1 MSDPIFQLN
10 SKVVRSAKL
19 EHRELQSIALFAHDN
34 EDSKF
39 KSLRLNEDNELLVN
53 NGSKIQYKT
62 FINNKVL
69 TPNESY
75 TSGSKSGD
83 DISILI
89 IGNNIS
95 DLEPTILI
103 SNNNIDFVG
112 LSSLF
117 YEEDIIGTSR
127 QIRMNQ
133 FNAKHFK
140 IILTNLDQT
149 NNITFS
155 LTYSVRNI
163 I

>member
-19 EHRELQSIALFAHDN
+19 EHRELQSIALYAHDN

-39 KSLRLNEDNELLVN
+39 KALNLNEDNELLVN
-53 NGSKIQYKT
+53 NGSKLQYKT
-62 FINNKVL
+62 LTNNKVL

-75 TSGSKSGD
+75 TSWARSGE

-95 DLEPTILI
+95 DLQPTILI
-103 SNNNIDFVG
+103 SNNNIDYVG

>member
-10 SKVVRSAKL
+10 NKVIRSAKV
-19 EHRELQSIALFAHDN
+19 EHTQLQSIALYAHD
-34 EDSKF
+34 EDDSKF
-39 KSLRLNEDNELLVN
+39 KALSLNEDNELLVN
-53 NGSKIQYKT
+53 NGSKLEYKT
-62 FINNKVL
+62 LTNNKVL

-75 TSGSKSGD
+75 TSGTRNGD

-95 DLEPTILI
+95 DLQPTILI
-103 SNNNIDFVG
+103 SNNNVDFVG

-133 FNAKHFK
+133 FNAKHFR
-140 IILTNLDQT
+140 ITLTNLDQT

-155 LTYSVRNI
+155 LTYSVRNP
-163 I
+163 